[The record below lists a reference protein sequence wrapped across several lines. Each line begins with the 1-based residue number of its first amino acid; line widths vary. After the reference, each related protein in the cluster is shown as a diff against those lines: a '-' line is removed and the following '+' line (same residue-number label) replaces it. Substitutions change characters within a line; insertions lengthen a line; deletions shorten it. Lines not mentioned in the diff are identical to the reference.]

1 MSSWGGNR
9 MGDYSYKL
17 SVFEGPLDLLLHLIE
32 KHKIDIYDIPI
43 VSITSQYMD
52 YLDNWNHF
60 DIHYSSEFL
69 VMAATLMQI
78 KSRMLLPKV
87 EPAPE
92 GEEDPRDE
100 LVNRLVEF
108 KAIKEITAF
117 ISDRTSLDASIYA
130 RPEEVSQL
138 GKESFY
144 SFDVS
149 KLYEIFKDTF
159 KRAQEEEV
167 EPPQVQVEK
176 DAYSLED
183 MLDTMLLR
191 ARSGDRMSFRRLL
204 VSSRDKKEMVTV
216 FMAVLELMKRQE
228 LVIISGDREDDIILV
243 NPHHL
248 GEEER
253 PEYLD
258 LNSLPDESL
267 TVQAMVEDYEAST
280 NGYADRIEEEDS
292 HGRPSPDGF

>member
-1 MSSWGGNR
+1 

-87 EPAPE
+87 ESDPE

-108 KAIKEITAF
+108 KAIKEITTF
-117 ISDRTSLDASIYA
+117 ISDRTSLDASIYT

-149 KLYEIFKDTF
+149 KLYEIFKDAF
-159 KRAQEEEV
+159 KRAQEEEA

-176 DAYSLED
+176 DAYSLEE

-191 ARSGDRMSFRRLL
+191 ARSGDRMSFRGLL
-204 VSSRDKKEMVTV
+204 VSSHDKKEMVTV

-228 LVIISGDREDDIILV
+228 LIILPGDREDDITLV

-258 LNSLPDESL
+258 LDSLPDESL
-267 TVQAMVEDYEAST
+267 TGQAMATD
-280 NGYADRIEEEDS
+280 
-292 HGRPSPDGF
+292 

>member
-1 MSSWGGNR
+1 MKGGP
-9 MGDYSYKL
+9 MEDYRYKL

-52 YLDNWNHF
+52 YLDQWNQF

-78 KSRMLLPKV
+78 KSRMLLPKI

-108 KAIKEITAF
+108 KAIKEITALLEE
-117 ISDRTSLDASIYA
+117 RTQVDAQLYT
-130 RPEEVSQL
+130 RPEELSQW
-138 GKESFY
+138 GQESFY

-159 KRAQEEEV
+159 NRAKEEEKL
-167 EPPQVQVEK
+167 EPPKVQVEK

-183 MLDTMLLR
+183 MLDSMLLR
-191 ARSGDRMSFRRLL
+191 ARSGERMSFRQLL
-204 VSSRDKKEMVTV
+204 KSSHNKKEMVTV

-228 LVIISGDREDDIILV
+228 MVVIPGETLDDIILV
-243 NPHHL
+243 NPDHL
-248 GEEER
+248 SPEER
-253 PEYLD
+253 PDYLD
-258 LNSLPDESL
+258 
-267 TVQAMVEDYEAST
+267 VEKEAL
-280 NGYADRIEEEDS
+280 
-292 HGRPSPDGF
+292 DG

>member
-17 SVFEGPLDLLLHLIE
+17 LVFEGPLDLLLHLIE

-108 KAIKEITAF
+108 KAIKEITTF
-117 ISDRTSLDASIYA
+117 ISDRTSLDASIYT

-149 KLYEIFKDTF
+149 KLYEVFKDAF

-167 EPPQVQVEK
+167 EQPQVQVEK
-176 DAYSLED
+176 DAYSLEE

-191 ARSGDRMSFRRLL
+191 ARSGDRMSFRGLL
-204 VSSRDKKEMVTV
+204 VSSHDKKEMVTV

-228 LVIISGDREDDIILV
+228 LVIIPGDREDDITLV

-258 LNSLPDESL
+258 LDSLPDESL
-267 TVQAMVEDYEAST
+267 TGQAMATDYEAFT
-280 NGYADRIEEEDS
+280 EGNADGKEEEDS
-292 HGRPSPDGF
+292 HGRPSPEGF

>member
-1 MSSWGGNR
+1 

-87 EPAPE
+87 EPTPE

-108 KAIKEITAF
+108 KAIKEITTF
-117 ISDRTSLDASIYA
+117 ISDRTSLDASIYT

-149 KLYEIFKDTF
+149 KLYEIFKDAF

-176 DAYSLED
+176 DAYSLEE

-191 ARSGDRMSFRRLL
+191 ARSGDRMSFRGLL
-204 VSSRDKKEMVTV
+204 VSARDKKEMVTV

-228 LVIISGDREDDIILV
+228 LIILPGDREDDITLV

-258 LNSLPDESL
+258 LDSLPDESL
-267 TVQAMVEDYEAST
+267 TGQTMATDYEAFT
-280 NGYADRIEEEDS
+280 EGDADGKEEEDS
-292 HGRPSPDGF
+292 HGRPSPEGF

>member
-87 EPAPE
+87 EPVPE

-117 ISDRTSLDASIYA
+117 ISDRTSLDASIYT

-176 DAYSLED
+176 DAYSLEE

-204 VSSRDKKEMVTV
+204 VSSHDKKEMVTV

-228 LVIISGDREDDIILV
+228 LVIIPGDREDDIILV

-258 LNSLPDESL
+258 LDSLPDESL
-267 TVQAMVEDYEAST
+267 TGQAMVEDYEAST
-280 NGYADRIEEEDS
+280 NENADGIEEEDS
-292 HGRPSPDGF
+292 HGRPSPEWF

>member
-1 MSSWGGNR
+1 MSSWGGDR

-117 ISDRTSLDASIYA
+117 ISDRTSLDASIYT

-228 LVIISGDREDDIILV
+228 LVIIPGDREDDIILV

-258 LNSLPDESL
+258 LDSLPDESL
-267 TVQAMVEDYEAST
+267 TGQAMVEDYEAST
-280 NGYADRIEEEDS
+280 NGNADRIEEEDS
-292 HGRPSPDGF
+292 HGRPSPEGF

>member
-1 MSSWGGNR
+1 MSSWGGDR

-87 EPAPE
+87 ESDPE

-100 LVNRLVEF
+100 WVNRLVEF
-108 KAIKEITAF
+108 KAIKEITTF
-117 ISDRTSLDASIYA
+117 ISDRTSLDASIYT

-149 KLYEIFKDTF
+149 KLYEIFKDAF

-176 DAYSLED
+176 DAYSLEE
-183 MLDTMLLR
+183 MLDTMLLK
-191 ARSGDRMSFRRLL
+191 ARSGVRMSFRGLL
-204 VSSRDKKEMVTV
+204 VSSHDKKEMVTV

-228 LVIISGDREDDIILV
+228 LIILPGDREDDITLV

-258 LNSLPDESL
+258 LDSLPDESL
-267 TVQAMVEDYEAST
+267 TGQAMATDYEAFT
-280 NGYADRIEEEDS
+280 ERDADGKEEEDS
-292 HGRPSPDGF
+292 HGRPSLEGF

>member
-1 MSSWGGNR
+1 

-87 EPAPE
+87 EPVPE

-117 ISDRTSLDASIYA
+117 ISDRTSLDASIYT

-176 DAYSLED
+176 DAYSLEE

-204 VSSRDKKEMVTV
+204 VSSHDKKEMVTV

-228 LVIISGDREDDIILV
+228 LVIIPGDREDDIILV

-258 LNSLPDESL
+258 LDSLPDESL
-267 TVQAMVEDYEAST
+267 TGQAMVEDYEAPT
-280 NGYADRIEEEDS
+280 NGNTDEIEEEDR
-292 HGRPSPDGF
+292 HGRPSPE

>member
-1 MSSWGGNR
+1 
-9 MGDYSYKL
+9 
-17 SVFEGPLDLLLHLIE
+17 
-32 KHKIDIYDIPI
+32 
-43 VSITSQYMD
+43 
-52 YLDNWNHF
+52 
-60 DIHYSSEFL
+60 
-69 VMAATLMQI
+69 MQI

-87 EPAPE
+87 ESAPE

-117 ISDRTSLDASIYA
+117 ISNRTSLDASIYT

-176 DAYSLED
+176 DAYSLEE

-204 VSSRDKKEMVTV
+204 VSSHDKKEMVTV

-228 LVIISGDREDDIILV
+228 LVIIPGDREDDIILV

-258 LNSLPDESL
+258 LDSLPDESL
-267 TVQAMVEDYEAST
+267 TGQAMVEDYEAPT
-280 NGYADRIEEEDS
+280 NGNADEIEEEDR
-292 HGRPSPDGF
+292 HGRPSPE